1 MEVLMRRAAALM
13 FLLFPGLAAIPR
25 AQSTAPHA
33 QTWAGQGKVL
43 EGLRFPSPLLNRDVH
58 YAIYLPAD
66 YDLSTRRYPVVY
78 LLHGFTDD
86 ESAWIQFGEANLA
99 ADRAIAA
106 REIPPMII
114 VMPDGDVTWY
124 VNDYRGQV
132 RYEDMFVQEF
142 IPFIDRTY
150 RTRAKKEF
158 RGISG
163 LSMGGYG
170 SLMYAMRHPDL
181 FVACAAFSSGVMTD
195 EEIVSLQ
202 EYDRYF
208 ASLFDAKPEG
218 QNRLNQHWRAYNP
231 LDLARKVPLDRLK
244 TVHWYLDCGDD
255 DFLYKGNSA
264 LHVIMR
270 DIGLPHE
277 YRVRD
282 GDHSWAYWRS
292 GITAG
297 LKFIGEDFNR

>member
-1 MEVLMRRAAALM
+1 MLRSVMLLFAVCLAAAAL
-13 FLLFPGLAAIPR
+13 LP
-25 AQSTAPHA
+25 AQSGAPVI
-33 QTWAGQGKVL
+33 QGKVL
-43 EGLRFPSPLLNRDVH
+43 EGLHFTSPLLKRDVN
-58 YAIYLPAD
+58 YAVYLPPD
-66 YDLSTRRYPVVY
+66 YESSTRRYPVVY

-86 ESAWIQFGEANLA
+86 ESAWIQFGEVHLS
-99 ADRAIAA
+99 ADRAIAS

-114 VMPDGDVTWY
+114 VMPDGGVTWY
-124 VNDYRGQV
+124 INDYRGQV
-132 RYEDMFVQEF
+132 RYEDMFIQEF
-142 IPFIDRTY
+142 IPFIDKNY
-150 RTRAKKEF
+150 RTRAKREF

-181 FVACAAFSSGVMTD
+181 FTACAAFSSGVMTD
-195 EEIVSLQ
+195 EEVVALKD
-202 EYDRYF
+202 YDQ
-208 ASLFDAKPEG
+208 LFGDLFGAKPAG
-218 QNRLNQHWRAYNP
+218 QNRLSQHWRTYSP
-231 LDLARKVPLDRLK
+231 LDLVKQVPLATLK
-244 TVHWYLDCGDD
+244 KVRWYLDCGDD

-264 LHVIMR
+264 LHILMR
-270 DIGLPHE
+270 DLGLPHE

>member
-1 MEVLMRRAAALM
+1 L
-13 FLLFPGLAAIPR
+13 LLFSGLAPTPR

-33 QTWAGQGKVL
+33 QAPACQGKVL
-43 EGLRFPSPLLNRDVH
+43 EGLRFPSPLLNRDVN
-58 YAIYLPAD
+58 YAIYLPSD
-66 YDLSTRRYPVVY
+66 YDSSTRRYPVVY

-86 ESAWIQFGEANLA
+86 ESAWIQFGEANIA

-114 VMPDGDVTWY
+114 VMPDGGVTWY

-181 FVACAAFSSGVMTD
+181 FIACAAFSSGVMTD
-195 EEIVSLQ
+195 EEIVSLK

-208 ASLFDAKPEG
+208 GNLFDAKPVG

-231 LDLARKVPLDRLK
+231 LDLARKVPLERLK
-244 TVHWYLDCGDD
+244 TVRWYLDCGDD

-282 GDHSWAYWRS
+282 GEHSWAYWRS